1 MTIRV
6 NNIVLDI
13 DDTIDTIKT
22 KAAKIMRVDENEIK
36 DFRIAKESIDARKK
50 NNIKFNYAA
59 CIKMD
64 DELKIVARANH
75 KDVKLEEVKY
85 NAEFEFGTSEMQHR
99 PIIVGMGPAGMFAG
113 LLMAQKGYKP
123 LIIERG
129 EQVELRTKSINKF
142 WTRAVLNTESNVQFG
157 EGGAGTFSD
166 GKLTTRIKDTRCD
179 YILEEFVKAGA
190 PEEILYIGKP
200 HIGTDVLKEVVK
212 NIRESIIK
220 LGGEVRFNS
229 KLSDIKIKDKKVK
242 SIIVNGEELPCDSLI
257 LAPGHSS
264 RDTYEMLYKKGVF
277 MSSKPFAMG
286 VRIEHPQDMINENQY
301 GKYANHPRLKGADYK
316 LTYTSGKSGRAVYSF
331 CMCPGGQVVSAA
343 SEQGCLAIN
352 GMSEYKRDKANANSA
367 VVVSVGPK
375 DFGTDD
381 PLAGIEFQRHYEALA
396 YKIGGSNYN
405 APVQLVGDFLKG
417 IDSNK
422 IGSIKPSYTPGY
434 KFADLT
440 GCLPSYVTD
449 AIKEAL
455 PKFDYK
461 IKGFAREDAVMTG
474 IETRTS
480 APVRIDR
487 NEELQSISLEGL
499 YPAGEGAGYAGGIIS
514 AAVDGLKTAESIMKK
529 WKPE

>member
-1 MTIRV
+1 MAIKV

-13 DDTIDTIKT
+13 DENIEDVKI
-22 KAAKIMRVDENEIK
+22 KAARKMKIDQSEIK
-36 DFRIAKESIDARKK
+36 VFKIAKESIDARKK

-59 CIKMD
+59 LIEMD
-64 DELKIVARANH
+64 NEMKIVTRAND
-75 KDVKLEEVKY
+75 KDVKIEEVKY
-85 NAEFEFGTSEMQHR
+85 NSEFEFGTKDMNHR

-129 EQVELRTKSINKF
+129 ESVERRTNTINKF

-190 PEEILYIGKP
+190 PEEILYMGKP
-200 HIGTDVLKEVVK
+200 HIGTDILKVVVK
-212 NIRESIIK
+212 SIREAIIG

-229 KLSDIKIKDKKVK
+229 KLEDIKIKDKKIK
-242 SIIVNGEELPCDSLI
+242 SVVVNGEEIPCDSVI
-257 LAPGHSS
+257 LALGHSA
-264 RDTYEMLYKKGVF
+264 RDTYEMLYEKGIF
-277 MSSKPFAMG
+277 MSSKPFAIG
-286 VRIEHPQDMINENQY
+286 VRIEHPQGMIDENQY
-301 GKYANHPRLKGADYK
+301 GKFAGHERLKAADYK
-316 LTYTSGKSGRAVYSF
+316 LTYTSEKLDRSVYSF
-331 CMCPGGQVVSAA
+331 CMCPGGEVVAAA

-352 GMSEYKRDKANANSA
+352 GMSKYKRDKANANSA
-367 VVVSVGPK
+367 IVVSVGPK
-375 DFGTDD
+375 DFGSDS
-381 PLAGIEFQRHYEALA
+381 PLAGIEFQRHCEALA
-396 YKIGGSNYN
+396 YNIGGANYN

-417 IDSNK
+417 RVSTE
-422 IGSIKPSYTPGY
+422 IGGVKPSYTPGY

-440 GCLPSYVTD
+440 KCLPSFVTD

-461 IKGFAREDAVMTG
+461 INGFAREDAILTG

-487 NEELQSISLEGL
+487 NDKLQSISLEGL

-514 AAVDGLKTAESIMKK
+514 AAVDGLKVAENIMKE
-529 WKPE
+529 WKQL

>member
-1 MTIRV
+1 MAIKV

-13 DDTIDTIKT
+13 DENMEDVKI
-22 KAAKIMRVDENEIK
+22 KAARKMRVSESEIK
-36 DFRIAKESIDARKK
+36 VFRIAKESIDARKK

-59 CIKMD
+59 IIEMDNEIKV
-64 DELKIVARANH
+64 VAGAND
-75 KDVKLEEVKY
+75 KDVKIEEVKY
-85 NAEFEFGTSEMQHR
+85 DSEFEFGTTAMNHR

-129 EQVELRTKSINKF
+129 ENVERRTNSIVKF

-190 PEEILYIGKP
+190 PEEILYMGKP
-200 HIGTDVLKEVVK
+200 HIGTDILKSVVK
-212 NIRESIIK
+212 NIRETIIS

-229 KLSDIKIKDKKVK
+229 KLEDIKIKDKKVK
-242 SIIVNGEELPCDSLI
+242 SIIVNGEEIPCDSLI

-277 MSSKPFAMG
+277 MSSKPFAVG

-301 GKYANHPRLKGADYK
+301 GKYASHERLKAADYK
-316 LTYTSGKSGRAVYSF
+316 LTYTSERSGRAVYSF
-331 CMCPGGQVVSAA
+331 CMCPGGEVVAAA
-343 SEQGCLAIN
+343 SEQGHLVIN
-352 GMSEYKRDKANANSA
+352 GMSKYKRNKANANSA
-367 VVVSVGPK
+367 IVVAVGPK
-375 DFGTDD
+375 DFAGDS

-396 YKIGGSNYN
+396 YMAGGANFN
-405 APVQLVGDFLKG
+405 APVQLVGDFLK
-417 IDSNK
+417 DKVSNA
-422 IGSIKPSYTPGY
+422 IGSVKPSYTPGY

-440 GCLPSYVTD
+440 TCLPSYVTD

-455 PKFDYK
+455 PKFEYK
-461 IKGFAREDAVMTG
+461 INGFAREDAIMTG

-487 NEELQSISLEGL
+487 NDKLQSISLEGL

-514 AAVDGLKTAESIMKK
+514 AAVDGLKVAENIMKE
-529 WKPE
+529 WKHI